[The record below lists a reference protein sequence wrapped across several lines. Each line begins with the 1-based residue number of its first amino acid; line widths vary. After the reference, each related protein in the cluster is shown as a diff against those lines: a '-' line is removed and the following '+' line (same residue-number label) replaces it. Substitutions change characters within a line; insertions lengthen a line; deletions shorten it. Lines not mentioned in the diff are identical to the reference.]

1 MSPVP
6 TFWFLKYYY
15 VQREPRNLWQLLLVI
30 HGIIQYFMV
39 LYNISWYN
47 KYKYRN
53 VHDRSVARDTSDPL
67 VILLDPG
74 VHPGEARHGA
84 PVAKGDNTH
93 QVETV
98 WKVMRDTDCYSQ
110 LATHTPRHPTASR
123 PPEVLHCLLDRR
135 QSYC

>member
-15 VQREPRNLWQLLLVI
+15 VQREPRKPLAITFSN
-30 HGIIQYFMV
+30 FMV
-39 LYNISWYN
+39 LYNISWYY

-53 VHDRSVARDTSDPL
+53 VHDRSVTRDTSDPL

-74 VHPGEARHGA
+74 VHPGEAGHGA

-110 LATHTPRHPTASR
+110 LATHTPRHQTASR